1 MGPGTAALTGLAPA
15 LERLLDILNQLG
27 APFLIGGSVASG
39 SYGLPRQTNDIDIVA
54 DFRNVDMRSFC
65 ENLSDEFYCD
75 VESVISS
82 VSSGRPFNLIHLK
95 GAFKFDFFPADA
107 DGFSQSELS
116 RRRFIVSGMPG
127 LENVR
132 LPVCSAEDAIL
143 SKLVWFR
150 QGGGVSDR
158 QWHDIL
164 GILSVQSPRLDRM
177 YLADWAERLDVA
189 DLLEAAFKSA
199 AG

>member
-1 MGPGTAALTGLAPA
+1 LTGLAPA
-15 LERLLDILNQLG
+15 LQRLLDILNRLG
-27 APFLIGGSVASG
+27 APYLIGGSVASG

-54 DFRNVDMRSFC
+54 DLRGIDIKSFC
-65 ENLSDEFYCD
+65 ESLHDEFYAD
-75 VESVISS
+75 TESVIAS
-82 VSSGRPFNLIHLK
+82 VAAGRPFNLIHLK

-116 RRRFIVSGMPG
+116 RRRFIVSAMPG
-127 LENVR
+127 LEDVR

-150 QGGGVSDR
+150 QGGEVSDR
-158 QWHDIL
+158 QWHDVL
-164 GILSVQSPRLDRM
+164 GILSVQSARLDRV
-177 YLADWAERLDVA
+177 YLADWADRLGVA
-189 DLLEAAFKSA
+189 DLLDEAYNSA